1 MQFFYMKMDFQF
13 FRQGRLLM
21 AFIACA
27 VTITATAQVESK
39 GLDPQW
45 QAQYRLE
52 HPRPNPY
59 ALDASE
65 FKTSREQ
72 GQWHTQYYPIEVTGI
87 LPPLRPIRKILD
99 NDFRNPLV
107 KILQD
112 LFQKIN
118 IFKSFDDLMKWLGL
132 NPYPD
137 KNATGI
143 YKVYV
148 PEDKIINHRFGMG
161 TMDRFGATGFTLSC
175 TVCHSSSLFGKTIFG
190 LTNRFPRANEFFLSA
205 TRAIKVAPAP
215 LFQMYTF
222 SMANEMKL
230 YRDVQKNLRSVGAVS
245 PIALGLDTSLAQ
257 VALSLQKRNPDAWAT
272 KNANYEK
279 YPRPDYLDSI
289 PADSKPAVWW
299 NLKYKNRWLSDG
311 SVLSGNPILTN
322 ILWNEIGRGTDL
334 KDLNSWI
341 DRNEIVIRDLTSA
354 VFSTEAP
361 RITDFF
367 SENQIDIHSA
377 KRGEQ
382 LFVDNCAGCHGTYHK
397 NWSRPEFAAASVT
410 EQIKT
415 YQVDYKKQTQVKDVG
430 TDPYRYLGMKSLEK
444 LNELQIS
451 KNNGIVIKAQKGYVP
466 PPLVGI
472 WARWPYF
479 HNNSV
484 PNLCELLTPAH
495 LRTKEFYQGPAVD
508 KNKDFDFECNGYP
521 EPTAAPSAWK
531 KDPELKF
538 DTRKKGMGNMGH
550 DEDIFLVDGQ
560 EILSPS
566 DKKDLIHFLQTL

>member
-1 MQFFYMKMDFQF
+1 MKKDFQF
-13 FRQGRLLM
+13 FRHGCLLV
-21 AFIACA
+21 AFSVCA
-27 VTITATAQVESK
+27 LTLTANAQVEPK

-45 QAQYRLE
+45 EALYRLE
-52 HPRPNPY
+52 QPRPNPY
-59 ALDASE
+59 ALDANE
-65 FKTSREQ
+65 FKMSRDQ
-72 GQWHTQYYPIEVTGI
+72 GQWHTQYYPIEVTGV

-99 NDFRNPLV
+99 NDFRNPLIR
-107 KILQD
+107 ILQD

-118 IFKSFDDLMKWLGL
+118 IFKSFDDLMNWLGL

-137 KNATGI
+137 RNATGI

-161 TMDRFGATGFTLSC
+161 TMERQGAMGFTLSC
-175 TVCHSSSLFGKTIFG
+175 TVCHSSSLFGTTVYG
-190 LTNRFPRANEFFLSA
+190 LTNRFPRANEFFLRA
-205 TRAIKVAPAP
+205 TQAIKVAPAP
-215 LFQMYTF
+215 LFQVYTF
-222 SMANEMKL
+222 STPAEMKL
-230 YRDVQKNLRSVGAVS
+230 YRQVQSNLRSVGAVS

-257 VALSLQKRNPDAWAT
+257 VALSLQKRNPDGWAT
-272 KNANYEK
+272 KNTDYEK
-279 YPRPDYLDSI
+279 HPRADYLDSV

-334 KDLNSWI
+334 KELNSWMEK
-341 DRNEIVIRDLTSA
+341 NNKVIQDLTSA

-367 SENQIDIHSA
+367 SESQIDIHSA
-377 KRGEQ
+377 RRGEQ
-382 LFVDNCAGCHGTYHK
+382 LFADNCAECHGSYHK
-397 NWSRPEFAAASVT
+397 NWNRPEYAAAPIA

-415 YQVDYKKQTQVKDVG
+415 YKVAYKKQTNVKDVG

-495 LRTKEFYQGPAVD
+495 LRKKEFYQGPAVD
-508 KNKDFDFECNGYP
+508 KTKDFDFDCNGYP
-521 EPTAAPSAWK
+521 EPAVAPTAWK

-550 DEDIFLVDGQ
+550 DEGIFMVDGQ
-560 EILSPS
+560 EILSAT